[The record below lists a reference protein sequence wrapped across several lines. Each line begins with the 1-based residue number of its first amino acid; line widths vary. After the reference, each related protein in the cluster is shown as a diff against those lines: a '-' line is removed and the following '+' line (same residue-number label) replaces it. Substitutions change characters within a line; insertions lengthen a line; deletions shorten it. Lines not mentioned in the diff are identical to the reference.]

1 MNGEWQNVR
10 EGYITKTVKVG
21 HATLIINRPILTD
34 EVRALREKEL
44 ISAMLPIA
52 AHYAEEEEKRRRR
65 FE

>member
-21 HATLIINRPILTD
+21 HATLIIHRPILTD
-34 EVRALREKEL
+34 EVRALREKEI

-52 AHYAEEEEKRRRR
+52 AYYAEKEEKTK
-65 FE
+65 EAV